1 MYKITPG
8 LRRLAA
14 STTQRRLMAMHY
26 VAESGLLRLSGKA
39 RIAWLAAKN
48 PRLLRILVCVV
59 GLALIH
65 TAALPAMHAQTSG
78 EKKSIE
84 LDSSKKSAI
93 LPADVPI
100 QLSADRLSFDY
111 EKNSYTA
118 RGNVTLSQGNTRL
131 RADSV
136 RYDGTTG
143 ELTAMGNVI
152 VRMGSDVIEAEKVTL
167 KLADASGLLFNGK
180 LLLKR
185 HNVYLEGKKLEKTGE
200 SEYRI
205 EDGSFTTCD
214 GLSPAWKIT
223 GKDLDVTLEGYATL
237 KHGFF
242 YIKDIP
248 VFYVPWLVYPAK
260 RSRQSGLLAPTV
272 ASSSIKG
279 VDIRLPL
286 FIALSPSL
294 DMTLTPRICTRRA
307 FQNALEFRYFPW
319 ENVKGRLYGEYTYDW
334 KYEPENQPKHNRF
347 FLTFRHDQ
355 EMPGEIGLKANGTW
369 VSDRDYLELWGG
381 KFDRRLRFR
390 YLESNAVLYKQ
401 SNYFLMQ
408 AEARYFDNL
417 DLADNAYTIQNLPT
431 ISGNLFNTPIK
442 YTPFLVSSQLVYD
455 HYYSP
460 IMNNQW
466 LGSRVQLDARL
477 MAALPLGRYLKIEPS
492 ITYLGRAYAAD
503 YYQHNKSVSSV
514 TAVRTDLYQVN
525 AEVFTDLYSVYDG
538 SLFGFQRV
546 QHSLRPRVGWSYR
559 PPSTSK
565 QVYPQFDDADRMGR
579 LNLLTAE
586 MRQTLTGRTGPGE
599 YLDFLSFSIS
609 QGYDF
614 FHSRTGSDP
623 MGDQQADR
631 FAWTNTFA
639 ELSVKPHYLLDLA
652 AQAQYDPV
660 ANRAKR
666 YSVNLGLMDHRG
678 DLFRVLHQFTETE
691 KKEDVSRQT
700 NVNLH
705 LKLSSSLDCMI
716 ESQYSHQFNF
726 AYFTSIGLSYHP
738 QCWNIVLRYSET
750 REQDPITQKVR
761 DPDQT
766 IFMTLSLY
774 GLGQIYRF
782 SRDWREILGGVETSA
797 VFVP

>member
-1 MYKITPG
+1 
-8 LRRLAA
+8 
-14 STTQRRLMAMHY
+14 MAEKRY
-26 VAESGLLRLSGKA
+26 SGKYGQLTLDSTEPMTSSA
-39 RIAWLAAKN
+39 SKSVGVLPIIAFVICLSLVQACTISPVNAQAK
-48 PRLLRILVCVV
+48 V
-59 GLALIH
+59 
-65 TAALPAMHAQTSG
+65 
-78 EKKSIE
+78 EKKSVEI
-84 LDSSKKSAI
+84 DTSKMSTI

-136 RYDGTTG
+136 RYDGSTG
-143 ELTAMGNVI
+143 ELTAMGSVI
-152 VRMGSDVIEAEKVTL
+152 VRMGSDVIEAEKVAL
-167 KLADASGLLFNGK
+167 KLADASGVLFNGK

-200 SEYRI
+200 TEYRI
-205 EDGSFTTCD
+205 QEGSFTTCD

-260 RSRQSGLLAPTV
+260 RTRQSGLLAPTV

-279 VDIRLPL
+279 VDVRLPL
-286 FIALSPSL
+286 FISLSPSM
-294 DMTLTPRICTRRA
+294 DITVTPRVCTRRA

-319 ENVKGRLYGEYTYDW
+319 ENVRGRLYGEYTYDW
-334 KYEPENQPKHNRF
+334 KYEPENVPKHNRF

-355 EMPGEIGLKANGTW
+355 EMPGQIGFKANGTW
-369 VSDRDYLELWGG
+369 ISDRDYLELWGG

-431 ISGNLFNTPIK
+431 LSGNLFSLPIK

-455 HYYSP
+455 NYYSP
-460 IMNNQW
+460 IMNDRW
-466 LGSRVQLDARL
+466 LGSRFLLDARL
-477 MAALPLGRYLKIEPS
+477 MAALPLGRYLKLEPS
-492 ITYLGRAYAAD
+492 ITYLGRAYIAD
-503 YYQHNKSVSSV
+503 YYQHNRSISSV
-514 TAVRTDLYQVN
+514 NAVRTDLYQVN

-538 SLFGFQRV
+538 SMIGFQRV
-546 QHSLRPRVGWSYR
+546 QHFIRPRVGWSFR
-559 PPSTSK
+559 PPSTTK
-565 QVYPQFDDADRMGR
+565 QVYPQFDDVDIMGR

-623 MGDQQADR
+623 MGDQQTAR
-631 FAWTNTFA
+631 LAWTNTFA
-639 ELSVKPHYLLDLA
+639 ELTVKPHYLLDLV

-678 DLFRVLHQFTETE
+678 DLFRILHQFTETE
-691 KKEDVSRQT
+691 KKEEVSRQT

-726 AYFTSIGLSYHP
+726 AYFTSIGFSYHP

-750 REQDPITQKVR
+750 REQDPSTQKVR

-782 SRDWREILGGVETSA
+782 SRDWRELLGGVETSA

>member
-1 MYKITPG
+1 M
-8 LRRLAA
+8 A
-14 STTQRRLMAMHY
+14 TQHIG
-26 VAESGLLRLSGKA
+26 ESGSLRLSGRA
-39 RIAWLAAKN
+39 SIALPPKGSAC
-48 PRLLRILVCVV
+48 LLRILACVV

-65 TAALPAMHAQTSG
+65 TSAFPSMHAQASA

-84 LDSSKKSAI
+84 LDTSKKSAI
-93 LPADVPI
+93 LPADMPI

-143 ELTAMGNVI
+143 ELTALGNVI

-167 KLADASGLLFNGK
+167 KLADASGVLFNGK

-260 RSRQSGLLAPTV
+260 RSRQSGFLAPTV

-286 FIALSPSL
+286 FIDLSPSL

-355 EMPGEIGLKANGTW
+355 EMPYEIGFKANGTW

-417 DLADNAYTIQNLPT
+417 DLADNAYTVQNLPT
-431 ISGNLFNTPIK
+431 ISANLFNTPIK
-442 YTPFLVSSQLVYD
+442 YTPFLVSSQIVYD

-503 YYQHNKSVSSV
+503 YYQHNKSISSV

-525 AEVFTDLYSVYDG
+525 ADVFTDLYSVYDG

-559 PPSTSK
+559 PPSTNK
-565 QVYPQFDDADRMGR
+565 QVYPQ
-579 LNLLTAE
+579 
-586 MRQTLTGRTGPGE
+586 
-599 YLDFLSFSIS
+599 
-609 QGYDF
+609 
-614 FHSRTGSDP
+614 
-623 MGDQQADR
+623 
-631 FAWTNTFA
+631 
-639 ELSVKPHYLLDLA
+639 
-652 AQAQYDPV
+652 
-660 ANRAKR
+660 
-666 YSVNLGLMDHRG
+666 
-678 DLFRVLHQFTETE
+678 
-691 KKEDVSRQT
+691 
-700 NVNLH
+700 
-705 LKLSSSLDCMI
+705 
-716 ESQYSHQFNF
+716 
-726 AYFTSIGLSYHP
+726 
-738 QCWNIVLRYSET
+738 
-750 REQDPITQKVR
+750 
-761 DPDQT
+761 
-766 IFMTLSLY
+766 
-774 GLGQIYRF
+774 
-782 SRDWREILGGVETSA
+782 
-797 VFVP
+797 